1 MKGNGKEE
9 SMVGTVAFFLNRE
22 LFYFDQ
28 FFFFWGGGE
37 NFGIVYINR

>member
-1 MKGNGKEE
+1 MKGNGMEE

-22 LFYFDQ
+22 LFYFDH
-28 FFFFWGGGE
+28 FFWGGGGE

>member
-22 LFYFDQ
+22 LFYFDH
-28 FFFFWGGGE
+28 FFGGGGE

>member
-22 LFYFDQ
+22 LFYFDH
-28 FFFFWGGGE
+28 FFFGGGRRKLW
-37 NFGIVYINR
+37 NSIY